1 MHAERLERRICRAVH
16 RISAVRPGE
25 NLWRLAGR
33 RCDQSLIFLR
43 ILAQKPRIGF
53 EVFSF
58 FAVSA
63 LTTVTDAM
71 QIIGMACKFHKTGA
85 AHQRDFSP
93 RKRAACRDAIDVV
106 GAARAIRANQRD
118 NSFGL
123 ILPQQGEGI
132 GIVVAVTIIE
142 AQNDRLSRKLGTLR
156 GVSDE
161 A

>member
-1 MHAERLERRICRAVH
+1 
-16 RISAVRPGE
+16 
-25 NLWRLAGR
+25 
-33 RCDQSLIFLR
+33 
-43 ILAQKPRIGF
+43 
-53 EVFSF
+53 
-58 FAVSA
+58 
-63 LTTVTDAM
+63 
-71 QIIGMACKFHKTGA
+71 MACEFHKTGA

-93 RKRAACRDAIDVV
+93 RKRAACRDAIDVI